1 MSRLT
6 LAQKAALMVVAAMS
20 LTAIFYPVITPLDPS
35 NFSFDPLERPGRTH
49 LLGTNSMGQDNLAG
63 LLAGFRLSLGIS
75 LATALTTTA
84 VGLLLAV
91 VSSYYGGWVD
101 QLILRLTELFL
112 IVPETIV
119 IMIFA
124 TFAGPRV
131 LDIILV
137 MSLFSW
143 SRVTRVLRAKAL
155 IAVHRESVQYTLMLK
170 GNVLD
175 IGRKLW
181 RELYPAVT
189 TVFVQQ
195 CSRAAV
201 YEATVAFLGVGD
213 PTLKSWGRTIKAALD
228 YEGIFRDG
236 VYQWWL
242 LPPMICLIGFI
253 LALGMLTFERE

>member
-6 LAQKAALMVVAAMS
+6 QSQKTALLVVAAMGMV
-20 LTAIFYPVITPLDPS
+20 AIFYPVITPFDP
-35 NFSFDPLERPGRTH
+35 NDFSFDPVLRPSPVH
-49 LLGTNSMGQDNLAG
+49 ILGTNSMGQDNFTG
-63 LLAGFRLSLGIS
+63 LLAGFRLSLSVS
-75 LATALTTTA
+75 LATALVTTA

-91 VSSYYGGWVD
+91 VSSYHGGWVD

-124 TFAGPRV
+124 TFAGPRA
-131 LDIILV
+131 LDIVLV

-143 SRVTRVLRAKAL
+143 SRVTRVLRAKAR
-155 IAVHRESVQYTLMLK
+155 IAMHRESVQYTLMLR

-175 IGRKLW
+175 VGRKLW
-181 RELYPAVT
+181 RELYPAVM
-189 TVFVQQ
+189 TVLVQQ

-201 YEATVAFLGVGD
+201 YESTVAFLGVGD

-236 VYQWWL
+236 VYLWWL
-242 LPPMICLIGFI
+242 LPPMLCLIGFI
-253 LALGMLTFERE
+253 LAVGMLTFERE